1 MTVAADTGT
10 DEYANRITDTAE
22 FKLPTVSVIRFGAC
36 RMTILH
42 TLIVSD

>member
-22 FKLPTVSVIRFGAC
+22 FKTPPYLLSGWHAG
-36 RMTILH
+36 
-42 TLIVSD
+42 